1 MANSPQARKRA
12 RQNTKRRLNNMS
24 QRSSLRSS
32 IKRLLKL
39 ISEKDRE
46 GARTAYREAVSRI
59 DRAAVKNLHHSNR
72 AARLK
77 SRLNNRLKS
86 LESANP

>member
-1 MANSPQARKRA
+1 
-12 RQNTKRRLNNMS
+12 MS

-46 GARTAYREAVSRI
+46 GARSAYRETVSRI
-59 DRAAVKNLHHSNR
+59 DRAAVKNLLHSNR

-86 LESANP
+86 LESAGI

>member
-1 MANSPQARKRA
+1 MANSPQARKRV
-12 RQNTKRRLNNMS
+12 RQNSKRRLNNMS

-32 IKRLLKL
+32 IKKLLKL

-46 GARTAYREAVSRI
+46 RAHSAYREAVSRI
-59 DRAAVKNLHHSNR
+59 DRAAVRNLLHSNR

-77 SRLNNRLKS
+77 SRLNKRLKS
-86 LESANP
+86 LQSVSA